1 MAPTRRKAIIWNN
14 GGLVYWRIYASL
26 GPNELKCCC
35 KVASYGVSVK
45 SNPWILL
52 SAKLLL
58 PTAISRA
65 NDIVFQRCLQ
75 FYGSLTIL
83 LQVQVLPVAPLTNMV

>member
-1 MAPTRRKAIIWNN
+1 MSTEISDPYLGRWGNKPWKSR
-14 GGLVYWRIYASL
+14 RIYVAL
-26 GPNELKCCC
+26 GHDE
-35 KVASYGVSVK
+35 
-45 SNPWILL
+45 L

-83 LQVQVLPVAPLTNMV
+83 LQVQVLPVAPFTNMV